1 MHSATQI
8 CVTSDSEFYD
18 YFATITM
25 LANNLRNAALFRVR
39 QVLTMVEKPFDKL
52 TANELE
58 VYNEIACALPLMGD
72 RYKMPVKG
80 KQFLNYYFLDALLK
94 VTKNPDYF
102 AERLPKQTTQQV
114 LKEVASDMKGF
125 YAGIRPLLPVSQSFR
140 VMARKAAI
148 ILPLFQTKIVSFTLL
163 KTSPAVMK

>member
-8 CVTSDSEFYD
+8 SVKPGSEFYP
-18 YFATITM
+18 YFDTIAA
-25 LANNLRNAALFRVR
+25 LCNNLRNAALYRTR

-58 VYNEIACALPLMGD
+58 VYNEIAFALPQMGN

-80 KQFLNYYFLDALLK
+80 KQFLNYNFLDALLK

-102 AERLPKQTTQQV
+102 AVGLPKHTAQQV
-114 LKEVASDMKGF
+114 LKEVVKTMKGF
-125 YAGIRPLLPVSQSFR
+125 YAGIRKHKKDPAAFTGKIKLPR
-140 VMARKAAI
+140 YGEKGGKH
-148 ILPLFQTKIVSFTLL
+148 T
-163 KTSPAVMK
+163 AVFSN

>member
-102 AERLPKQTTQQV
+102 AKRLPKQTTQQV

-125 YAGIRPLLPVSQSFR
+125 YAGIR
-140 VMARKAAI
+140 A
-148 ILPLFQTKIVSFTLL
+148 L
-163 KTSPAVMK
+163 KKNPSLG